1 MANNAQIESGGKGR
15 NLWVSQG
22 IVVAAVPLIGYA
34 MAFLYEVGFCGEF
47 GIPLEFISVNLTTVF
62 IAVGTLLLVVA
73 IIFYVISLLMM
84 IPEPK
89 HPVIRWQLSLFYVV
103 LVMNLAVA
111 IIFWGL
117 WYELIMVA
125 FLFAF
130 FVFWIF
136 VSPWITQKEGA
147 YIKRVEAQRKVDSQ
161 AKTIIDYVIRYIG
174 WGNSFVIFL
183 VLFFV
188 ALSYIA
194 GISHAKKQTEFLI
207 PSTYPNSVVLRVYG
221 DNMICAPFNAENK
234 EVQRDFFII
243 KMGDDSRLILKPE
256 GIGPLTPSE

>member
-73 IIFYVISLLMM
+73 I
-84 IPEPK
+84 
-89 HPVIRWQLSLFYVV
+89 SLFYVV